1 MLNNIHY
8 VPNISISYIPNNH
21 HDIRIFWWLNPRKST
36 MTNHEKSHKLWTNIS
51 GFANVLSLFSR
62 WKTDKHGWGLNGQFI
77 YKCGI
82 PEGISSLNH
91 HLQWLNPLKS
101 PSKPSNL
108 SNLQFDVGP
117 CYHHPEQAS
126 AGIVCQERWC
136 TRLLTPCSRL
146 NISWTWGV
154 GSKSSN
160 FHREN
165 DGTRGFGA
173 VPLMVQANHGQS

>member
-62 WKTDKHGWGLNGQFI
+62 WKTDKHGWGLNGQII

-126 AGIVCQERWC
+126 AGIV
-136 TRLLTPCSRL
+136 SA
-146 NISWTWGV
+146 V
-154 GSKSSN
+154 GSI
-160 FHREN
+160 
-165 DGTRGFGA
+165 FG
-173 VPLMVQANHGQS
+173 VKEKLWWYKQFQQKTLKNHWRI